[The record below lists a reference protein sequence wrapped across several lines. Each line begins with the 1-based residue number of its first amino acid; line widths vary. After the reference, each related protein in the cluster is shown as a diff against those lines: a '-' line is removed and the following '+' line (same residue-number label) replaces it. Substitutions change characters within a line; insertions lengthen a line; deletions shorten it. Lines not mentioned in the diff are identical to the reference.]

1 MTARVIRDVKE
12 FANHESSGRARR
24 CKPGKME
31 VRTGVAVK
39 RGGKY
44 CVAGSSGD
52 ISCQNTSYTH
62 GVSMHKFPKYEET
75 RRKWTN
81 FVRKHRPKFSP
92 SSASHLCSVH
102 FKPTCFTRR
111 QDIEVEGITFIRTLQ
126 SGAIPTE
133 DTVITAIEKKK
144 KEPSARERR
153 QVGRVGLYIS
163 LRLFSTSLF
172 LLHLSGRTAR

>member
-1 MTARVIRDVKE
+1 
-12 FANHESSGRARR
+12 
-24 CKPGKME
+24 ME
-31 VRTGVAVK
+31 GATGATVK

-62 GVSMHKFPKYEET
+62 GVSMHKFPKNEET

-81 FVRKHRPKFSP
+81 FVRSHRPKFSP

-111 QDIEVEGITFIRTLQ
+111 RDIKIEGVTFTRTLH

-133 DTVITAIEKKK
+133 DKVITAIEKK

-153 QVGRVGLYIS
+153 QVGLHIS
-163 LRLFSTSLF
+163 LRFSLF
-172 LLHLSGRTAR
+172 L